1 MPNAD
6 GSQPRA
12 EGPGGGGAM
21 LFNIAGGG
29 FQDILFTLLKAM
41 CTASSGGAGCAGW
54 GA

>member
-1 MPNAD
+1 
-6 GSQPRA
+6 
-12 EGPGGGGAM
+12 M